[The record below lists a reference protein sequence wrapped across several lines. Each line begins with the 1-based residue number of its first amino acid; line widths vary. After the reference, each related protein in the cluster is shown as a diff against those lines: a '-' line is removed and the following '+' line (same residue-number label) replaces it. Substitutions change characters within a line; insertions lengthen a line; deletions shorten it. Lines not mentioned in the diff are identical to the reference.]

1 MPEATDRQSNVLEHR
16 QTRMQM
22 CIAEVVRR
30 HREHTRLS
38 QEAFAD
44 QIGMHRT
51 QYSFVER
58 GKRDFRLSTLARV
71 AVGLEMPIW
80 TILREAEE
88 LSADSGGRPVDRHPR
103 PNGDAR

>member
-1 MPEATDRQSNVLEHR
+1 
-16 QTRMQM
+16 MQM

-30 HREHTRLS
+30 HRKNTRLS

-44 QIGMHRT
+44 LIGMHRT

-58 GKRDFRLSTLARV
+58 GKRDFRLSTLARI
-71 AVGLEMPIW
+71 ADGLEEPIW

-88 LSADSGGRPVDRHPR
+88 LPPITEDRPVE
-103 PNGDAR
+103 